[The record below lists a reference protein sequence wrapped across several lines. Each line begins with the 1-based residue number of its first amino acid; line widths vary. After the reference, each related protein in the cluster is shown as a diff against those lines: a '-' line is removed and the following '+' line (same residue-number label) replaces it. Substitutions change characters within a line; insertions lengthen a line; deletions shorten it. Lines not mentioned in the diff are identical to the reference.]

1 MKEITLKIPDNKFK
15 FFMDLIEQ
23 LGIEAKDVDGEI
35 PLEDQELVRNRI
47 KTAKQEDYISWNE
60 AKEHLKYKSNDE

>member
-1 MKEITLKIPDNKFK
+1 
-15 FFMDLIEQ
+15 MDLIEQ